1 MISATQYPTPVG
13 PLSVLARDLEAGG
26 VIVAAGFCPID
37 ELWERLPNRADLKL
51 EPVDSLGPL
60 DGPISAYLD
69 GDLDAI
75 ESVAIEQPGTELQ
88 QAVWKGLR
96 AIPAGET
103 KTYGQLAEA
112 AGRTKAVRAVGT
124 ACGRNLI
131 APFVP
136 CHRAVRSDGSLG
148 GYLYGLDV
156 KRWLLAHEGSTTQPA
171 LDLATP

>member
-1 MISATQYPTPVG
+1 MINATQYPTPVG
-13 PLSVLARDLEAGG
+13 PLSVLARDLDAGG

-37 ELWERLPNRADLKL
+37 ELWDRFPSRTGEQL
-51 EPVDSLGPL
+51 EAVDSLGPL
-60 DGPISAYLD
+60 DGPITAYFD
-69 GDLDAI
+69 GDLDALA
-75 ESVAIEQPGTELQ
+75 SVTLDQPGTELQ
-88 QAVWKGLR
+88 QAVWNGLR
-96 AIPAGET
+96 AIPAGKT
-103 KTYGQLAEA
+103 MTYGQLAEA

-156 KRWLLAHEGSTTQPA
+156 KRWLLAHEGSSGQAT
-171 LDLATP
+171 LDLAAS